1 MLVVLFSLMGT
12 GVLAEPWNEFEV
24 WVQEYGWAQ
33 KDIEFPL
40 SQASLDIRIY
50 TEPITGENFI
60 NSCVFHSDQDI
71 TSGSGLSSGKAI
83 CKLLDIN
90 GNAIAEGRTTFDSYM
105 GSDDLEIFIT
115 SFVFPNS
122 NLNDNIFDIK
132 FIIEGPI

>member
-1 MLVVLFSLMGT
+1 MLVVLFSLIGT

-40 SQASLDIRIY
+40 SQASLDIRIISQSG
-50 TEPITGENFI
+50 TNFI
-60 NSCVFHSDQDI
+60 NACVFHSDQDI
-71 TSGSGLSSGKAI
+71 TSGAGISTGTAI
-83 CKLLDIN
+83 CKLLDGT
-90 GNAIAEGRTTFDSYM
+90 GNAIAEGRTFFDSYM

-115 SFVFPNS
+115 SFAFPGS
-122 NLNDNIFDIK
+122 NNHDNIFDVK

>member
-1 MLVVLFSLMGT
+1 MVLFSLIGT
-12 GVLAEPWNEFEV
+12 GVLAEPWNEFGV

-40 SQASLDIRIY
+40 SQASLDIRIISQSG
-50 TEPITGENFI
+50 TNFI
-60 NSCVFHSDQDI
+60 NACVFHSDQDI
-71 TSGSGLSSGKAI
+71 TSGAGLSSGTAI

-90 GNAIAEGRTTFDSYM
+90 GNAIAEGRIFFDSYM

-115 SFVFPNS
+115 SITFTGANI
-122 NLNDNIFDIK
+122 NDNIFDIK